1 MLAHGSNYR
10 LLSVLHTCVCTLE
23 NCIICG
29 FISGNFLLLY
39 SIFISKNG
47 KGILISKKRRAR
59 LSYWTLCS
67 KIIFEN
73 ISCVVKTNDVNLF
86 LFSHAQCE
94 HNLNTFLSIFKINF
108 NENELISFENFQC
121 FVKFF
126 LFSLSEKERRF
137 VVFNIDSICENINK
151 KWRSVFKWA
160 IFI

>member
-1 MLAHGSNYR
+1 MLN
-10 LLSVLHTCVCTLE
+10 
-23 NCIICG
+23 
-29 FISGNFLLLY
+29 
-39 SIFISKNG
+39 
-47 KGILISKKRRAR
+47 
-59 LSYWTLCS
+59 S

-151 KWRSVFKWA
+151 K
-160 IFI
+160 